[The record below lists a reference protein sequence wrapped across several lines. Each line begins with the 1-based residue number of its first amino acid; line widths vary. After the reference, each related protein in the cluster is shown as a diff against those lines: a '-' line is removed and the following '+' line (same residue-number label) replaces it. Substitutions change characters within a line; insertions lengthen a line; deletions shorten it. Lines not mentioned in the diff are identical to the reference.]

1 MVMLSM
7 TLTLNAQY
15 TAAVVTVQFMDRDVG
30 TWVAHAA
37 VRVAGK
43 TFLAT
48 YNKQPFQRLN
58 MLKGFLNMYIF
69 VRKEDKI
76 IVGYANRPVNEEDM
90 ARQGLDVFQIDSAD
104 YSDTMLGQKLESFDQ

>member
-1 MVMLSM
+1 
-7 TLTLNAQY
+7 
-15 TAAVVTVQFMDRDVG
+15 
-30 TWVAHAA
+30 
-37 VRVAGK
+37 
-43 TFLAT
+43 
-48 YNKQPFQRLN
+48 
-58 MLKGFLNMYIF
+58 MYIF